1 MKMMLIRTVVT
12 VAGLL
17 ISGLLAEPAKAQ
29 TSTGAAPVD
38 MANRL
43 ILADPKVMKTLDDLK
58 QDDAA
63 ALDEQKRITEIPA
76 PPFKEKVRA
85 EYFLKRMQ
93 ELGFKDASIDAE
105 GNVIGLRKGS
115 GGGRPKLV
123 VSAHLD
129 TVFPEG
135 TDVTV
140 KEKDGVILAPGIG
153 DDSRG
158 LAALLSLIKAV
169 NANGIAMVGEV
180 MFVGTVGE
188 EELGN
193 LRGVK
198 ALFRDHADIDGFISI
213 DGLGITRVVN
223 QATGSHR
230 YEMIFRGPGGHSFQ
244 EFGLPSATHAMGRAI
259 AKISDLQTPS
269 DPKTTF
275 TVGTVSGGTSVNAIA
290 GEARMAVDMRSNST
304 DELLKLE
311 ARLLDL
317 VKQAVADENARWN
330 SDKIVGRDQADRR
343 SAGRHCRDGFADRAG
358 DPASGQRHHR
368 RPARYLCGLQHRFQS
383 GDVARHS
390 GGDDRWRRRR
400 RQLALPQRMVQAGRR
415 LSWPAKCTAD
425 DAGAGGPRWRYE
437 AGAGGAA
444 RQVRRAA
451 KLLACVQPNRRLRGR
466 AAQPQ
471 VDSGLFKFEE
481 PVTFNSKVKIGVRLR
496 APSAAAW
503 DGQCPP
509 RFTTRIGEP
518 TGRSCWWAFCVARR
532 SWASA
537 FSPDSSPSTPRS

>member
-1 MKMMLIRTVVT
+1 
-12 VAGLL
+12 
-17 ISGLLAEPAKAQ
+17 
-29 TSTGAAPVD
+29 
-38 MANRL
+38 
-43 ILADPKVMKTLDDLK
+43 MKTLDDLK

-105 GNVIGLRKGS
+105 GNVIALRKGS

-140 KEKDGVILAPGIG
+140 KEKDGLILAPGIG

-158 LAALLSLIKAV
+158 LAALLSLIKSI
-169 NANGIAMVGEV
+169 NANDLATVGDV

-198 ALFRDHADIDGFISI
+198 ALFRDHSDIDGFISI
-213 DGLGITRVVN
+213 DGLGISRVVN

-244 EFGLPSATHAMGRAI
+244 EFGLPSAIHAMGRAI
-259 AKISDLQTPS
+259 AHIAELQTPS

-304 DELLKLE
+304 EELLKLE

-317 VKQAVADENARWN
+317 VRQAVTEENTRWH
-330 SDKIVGRDQADRR
+330 SDKLTVEIKLIG
-343 SAGRHCRDGFADRAG
+343 DRAAG
-358 DPASGQRHHR
+358 IVAMDSPIVQATQRAVTVITR
-368 RPARYLCGLQHRFQS
+368 TPRVTFAGSSTDSKS
-383 GDVARHS
+383 GDVA
-390 GGDDRWRRRR
+390 GDPSRDHRGRRRG
-400 RQLALPQRMVQAGRR
+400 RQLALAQRMVQAGRC
-415 LSWPAKCTAD
+415 LSWPAER
-425 DAGAGGPRWRYE
+425 P
-437 AGAGGAA
+437 
-444 RQVRRAA
+444 
-451 KLLACVQPNRRLRGR
+451 
-466 AAQPQ
+466 
-471 VDSGLFKFEE
+471 VD
-481 PVTFNSKVKIGVRLR
+481 
-496 APSAAAW
+496 
-503 DGQCPP
+503 
-509 RFTTRIGEP
+509 
-518 TGRSCWWAFCVARR
+518 
-532 SWASA
+532 
-537 FSPDSSPSTPRS
+537 